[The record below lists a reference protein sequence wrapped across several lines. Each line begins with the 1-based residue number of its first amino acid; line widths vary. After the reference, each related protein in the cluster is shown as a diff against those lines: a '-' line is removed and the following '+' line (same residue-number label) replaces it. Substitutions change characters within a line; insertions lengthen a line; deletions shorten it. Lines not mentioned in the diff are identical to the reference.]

1 MIGGVRDML
10 RNYKSNMQ
18 MHNRAPSAAAV
29 ALWPASIAVQV
40 KMAVTDEQ
48 Y

>member
-1 MIGGVRDML
+1 MIGGVGDIL
-10 RNYKSNMQ
+10 RNYRSNMQ
-18 MHNRAPSAAAV
+18 MHSRAPSTAAV

-40 KMAVTDEQ
+40 KMAVTGEQ